1 MLPNQSTTIISE
13 LKNYFSSNEKS
24 IQTLFTEL
32 RSLKISGK
40 VFRGV
45 DKNNNRYSGLQ
56 KLILL
61 ILFPLFDIK
70 VSQKSKQPLFFGGSL
85 LLLRQALY

>member
-1 MLPNQSTTIISE
+1 MLPNKSTTIISE
-13 LKNYFSSNEKS
+13 LKNYFSFNEKS

-32 RSLKISGK
+32 RSLKISDK

-45 DKNNNRYSGLQ
+45 DKNNNRYAGLQ

-61 ILFPLFDIK
+61 ILFPLFNIK
-70 VSQKSKQPLFFGGSL
+70 EILI
-85 LLLRQALY
+85 